1 MSLKLKQ
8 KLAYGAG
15 DLGPA
20 ITTNLLSFFLLP
32 FLTDIAGIAPGL
44 AGSLLAIGK
53 LWDVV
58 VDPVVG
64 VLTDRTRSRWGR
76 RRPWLLFGAIPFGLA
91 FFALWQ
97 VPFPGNPWYY
107 GIALVL
113 FTTFFTVVNLPYT
126 ALTPELTQDYN
137 ERTSLTNF
145 RFAFSISGSLVSG
158 VLHPLIVGQFPG
170 NLALGYSV
178 SMGLWTVLAVLP
190 LFWCFWGVEER
201 FSSERSEMPLGTQ
214 VRVALS
220 NRPYLFVI
228 GIYLCSWLA
237 VQLTATIIPYYIT
250 YWMRLPNTWIAGII
264 LAVQGTSL
272 VMLFVWSA
280 VSNKIGKKNVYLIGM
295 SLWIVAQVGLLV
307 LQPGQ
312 TILMV
317 ILAILAGMGVSTAY
331 LIPWSMIPDVI
342 ELDELETGE
351 RREGIFY
358 AFMVLL
364 QKISIALGLFLV
376 GQALQATHFISA
388 TVQVPQPVQ
397 PESALLALRLILGPV
412 PLVLVVLGMVLCW
425 FYPITRASHQLVLDQ
440 LAQRRAA

>member
-1 MSLKLKQ
+1 
-8 KLAYGAG
+8 
-15 DLGPA
+15 
-20 ITTNLLSFFLLP
+20 
-32 FLTDIAGIAPGL
+32 
-44 AGSLLAIGK
+44 
-53 LWDVV
+53 
-58 VDPVVG
+58 
-64 VLTDRTRSRWGR
+64 
-76 RRPWLLFGAIPFGLA
+76 
-91 FFALWQ
+91 
-97 VPFPGNPWYY
+97 
-107 GIALVL
+107 
-113 FTTFFTVVNLPYT
+113 
-126 ALTPELTQDYN
+126 
-137 ERTSLTNF
+137 
-145 RFAFSISGSLVSG
+145 
-158 VLHPLIVGQFPG
+158 LHPLIVGQFPG